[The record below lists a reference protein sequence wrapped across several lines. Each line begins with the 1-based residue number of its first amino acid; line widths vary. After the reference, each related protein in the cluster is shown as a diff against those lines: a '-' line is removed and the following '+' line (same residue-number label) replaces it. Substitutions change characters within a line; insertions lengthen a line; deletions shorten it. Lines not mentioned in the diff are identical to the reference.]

1 MVYIKIIVLII
12 YVSFHRYYALY
23 VSKSIIIIEKESVE
37 LPVEDVFGESR
48 AWNAIKLNRK
58 IKLTNEHARASR
70 VNNQMSRYSPET
82 YSL

>member
-1 MVYIKIIVLII
+1 MRNKK
-12 YVSFHRYYALY
+12 SLY
-23 VSKSIIIIEKESVE
+23 TKKQEYIIEKESVPYI
-37 LPVEDVFGESR
+37 PVEYVFRESR

-70 VNNQMSRYSPET
+70 VNDQMSRYSPET